1 MLCVYKTWSQT
12 LHRYQILTKS
22 TDITNNLKVQGERDV
37 VIQIKTVERNYK
49 SPAKYKSYAMEGLLT
64 WVRVARKILWQKCG
78 NTHKDKRIFGEG
90 AVKSFPGNRYYMS
103 RKVEFAKK
111 TLCLSLEVNSSS
123 GVTVI
128 KCSRKWDER
137 QQTWRRVPLF
147 FPFSGK
153 KEDQQG

>member
-1 MLCVYKTWSQT
+1 M
-12 LHRYQILTKS
+12 
-22 TDITNNLKVQGERDV
+22 
-37 VIQIKTVERNYK
+37 
-49 SPAKYKSYAMEGLLT
+49 
-64 WVRVARKILWQKCG
+64 
-78 NTHKDKRIFGEG
+78 
-90 AVKSFPGNRYYMS
+90 KSFPGNRYYTS

-137 QQTWRRVPLF
+137 QQTWRRVLF
-147 FPFSGK
+147 FPFPGK